1 MDLRRRGIAGG
12 HESRPEDDVD
22 GGGGGSGCVY
32 APGVSQLAAAAQAQ
46 RARTSLPV
54 RSPQATLACFVP
66 HSYSHSIPTWG
77 SEPDG
82 IRGMPE
88 LLLYS
93 ALHALPKATESS
105 DTTTTAPTVVY
116 PPFQRDR
123 SRMLGRTGNREHH
136 FGLRSKLQSPLVDRS
151 MCSCQDARK

>member
-32 APGVSQLAAAAQAQ
+32 ASGVSQLAAAAQAQ
-46 RARTSLPV
+46 RARTSLPA
-54 RSPQATLACFVP
+54 RSPQATLAYFVP

-88 LLLYS
+88 LLLHS
-93 ALHALPKATESS
+93 ALHALPKATGS
-105 DTTTTAPTVVY
+105 
-116 PPFQRDR
+116 
-123 SRMLGRTGNREHH
+123 
-136 FGLRSKLQSPLVDRS
+136 
-151 MCSCQDARK
+151 